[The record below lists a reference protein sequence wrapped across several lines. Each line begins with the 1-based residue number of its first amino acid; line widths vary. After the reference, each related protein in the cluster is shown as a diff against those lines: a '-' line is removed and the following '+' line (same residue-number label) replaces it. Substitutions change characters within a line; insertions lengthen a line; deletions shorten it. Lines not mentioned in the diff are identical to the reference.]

1 MSSVSSFTQVAFRF
15 RNDDGG
21 ESSAGA
27 TWKAAQNT
35 NISLAILTPLRLRFL
50 IDETAS
56 VAWTSIAFGLRT
68 SKNAAAYSSLSGV
81 TMIDSANF
89 TNAANTTSQLTGG
102 SGTFVTSNAG
112 MRDLAA
118 SPNATN
124 SGTAGQFFECEFS
137 FQLDNSWSV
146 GDTCDLRIYNE
157 SASAAIAAYTAT
169 PRITVISGATFIAR
183 PNPLLTRQAPNRAST
198 Y

>member
-1 MSSVSSFTQVAFRF
+1 MAFRF
-15 RNDDGG
+15 RNDDGS
-21 ESSAGA
+21 ETTA
-27 TWKAAQNT
+27 TYKATQNT
-35 NISLAILTPLRLRFL
+35 SISLAILTPLRLRFL

-56 VAWTSIAFGLRT
+56 VAWTSVAFGIRT
-68 SKNAAAYSSLSGV
+68 SKNGGTYSSLSGV

-89 TNAANTTSQLTGG
+89 SNAANTTSQLTGG

-124 SGTAGQFFECEFS
+124 TGTAGQFFECEFS
-137 FQLDNSWSV
+137 FQLDNTWAV

-169 PRITVISGATFIAR
+169 PRITVIGGFKPRPPTFQPFLA
-183 PNPLLTRQAPNRAST
+183 Q
-198 Y
+198 